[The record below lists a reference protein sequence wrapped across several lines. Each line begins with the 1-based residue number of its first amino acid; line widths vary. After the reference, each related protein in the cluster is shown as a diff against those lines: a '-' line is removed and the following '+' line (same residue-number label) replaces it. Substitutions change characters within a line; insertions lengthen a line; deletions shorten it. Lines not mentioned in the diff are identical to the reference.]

1 MNLVH
6 PGHQAASQ
14 PRPISVAIIDD
25 EPCVRSSLQRLCA
38 VLGLYPSVYSSGK
51 AFLDALTE
59 QQPRPDCLMLDA
71 QMPEMTGLEVHQ
83 RLVQLGIH
91 IPTVVFTAA
100 EAPEVRARYLAAGV
114 AEYLRKPVAG
124 DDLLAAIERAV
135 KRGSAAAS
143 AD

>member
-1 MNLVH
+1 MNQAH
-6 PGHQAASQ
+6 TGHE

-38 VLGLYPSVYSSGK
+38 VLGFYPSIYSSGK
-51 AFLDALTE
+51 EFLDALT
-59 QQPRPDCLMLDA
+59 QHQLRPDCLMLDA

-83 RLVQLGIH
+83 HLVRLGIH

-114 AEYLRKPVAG
+114 TEYLRKPMAG
-124 DDLLAAIERAV
+124 DDLLAAIERVV
-135 KRGSAAAS
+135 KSRSVAAS